1 MIRGLGGWQQAKAL
15 RRAGIRYKGNER
27 ILGDGDFVEQV
38 LKAADE
44 KLERRYA
51 LEANGYDF
59 NTVVSKVAELLGID
73 VVDVLSRGKAPQTV
87 KARSLLCYWA
97 NRELG
102 MTTVELSKRLRI
114 CQSAASRASQRGER
128 IAYENNFRL

>member
-1 MIRGLGGWQQAKAL
+1 MQPGQFI
-15 RRAGIRYKGNER
+15 
-27 ILGDGDFVEQV
+27 
-38 LKAADE
+38 
-44 KLERRYA
+44 
-51 LEANGYDF
+51 
-59 NTVVSKVAELLGID
+59 VSKVAEVLGID
-73 VVDVLSRGKAPQTV
+73 AVDVLSRGKAPQTV

-114 CQSAASRASQRGER
+114 CQSAASRTSQRGER